1 MGPGKTAFR
10 YGVVAVVA
18 ALVADLYFLVVDP
31 VSVVDWI
38 LTVVHQ
44 YRTSLALATFVFV
57 TILAARRVQPVRL
70 DPDASWRAL
79 LVRDGSM
86 CGVVI
91 ATMVGISLLLSAT
104 LQATLL
110 AEPMRTYA
118 REATPKIVSYS
129 NSELKEVREGRV
141 RRGDSPEK
149 IAALPDPAR
158 PGEVRASLQPPAL
171 RDLGRSIANFV
182 LRAVL
187 LGVIGGVTGALRRS
201 KPDPETTGEPK
212 PG

>member
-1 MGPGKTAFR
+1 
-10 YGVVAVVA
+10 
-18 ALVADLYFLVVDP
+18 
-31 VSVVDWI
+31 
-38 LTVVHQ
+38 
-44 YRTSLALATFVFV
+44 
-57 TILAARRVQPVRL
+57 
-70 DPDASWRAL
+70 
-79 LVRDGSM
+79 M

-91 ATMVGISLLLSAT
+91 ATMVGIALMLSAA
-104 LQATLL
+104 LQATVL
-110 AEPMRTYA
+110 AEPMRNYA

-129 NSELKEVREGRV
+129 NSELEEVKEGRV

-149 IAALPDPAR
+149 IAALPDPAK
-158 PGEVRASLQPPAL
+158 PGEVRESLEPPAL

-201 KPDPETTGEPK
+201 KLTGESQ

>member
-1 MGPGKTAFR
+1 M
-10 YGVVAVVA
+10 VA
-18 ALVADLYFLVVDP
+18 ALVADMYFLVVDP
-31 VSVVDWI
+31 AGTPDWI
-38 LTVVHQ
+38 LTVIHQ

-57 TILAARRVQPVRL
+57 TVLAARRVRPVRL
-70 DPDASWRAL
+70 DPEASYRAL
-79 LVRDGSM
+79 LTRDGAM

-91 ATMVGISLLLSAT
+91 ATMVGIFLLLSTA

-129 NSELKEVREGRV
+129 NSELEEIREGRV
-141 RRGDSPEK
+141 RRGDSKEK
-149 IAALPDPAR
+149 IAALPDPAK
-158 PGEVRASLQPPAL
+158 PAEVRSSLGPPAL

-187 LGVIGGVTGALRRS
+187 LGVVGAITGLLRRPTPDAAG
-201 KPDPETTGEPK
+201 KP
-212 PG
+212 